1 MITVDLL
8 QFVAV
13 AFAVC
18 GLAVVIWEIAS
29 KDSGIFREM
38 TDDAR
43 GFAERPATR
52 PEAPDSEAGDRET
65 QDSKARP
72 VSVDGKIAA
81 AAAGGKPQ
89 TPQRA
94 A

>member
-1 MITVDLL
+1 MITVGLL

-29 KDSGIFREM
+29 RDSGIFREM
-38 TDDAR
+38 ADDAR
-43 GFAERPATR
+43 GFAERPVTR
-52 PEAPDSEAGDRET
+52 PEAPDGET
-65 QDSKARP
+65 LDSKTRDKTAP
-72 VSVDGKIAA
+72 

>member
-29 KDSGIFREM
+29 RDPGIFREM
-38 TDDAR
+38 ADDAR
-43 GFAERPATR
+43 GFAERPVTR
-52 PEAPDSEAGDRET
+52 PEAPERET
-65 QDSKARP
+65 RDSKARP
-72 VSVDGKIAA
+72 VSVDGKTAA
-81 AAAGGKPQ
+81 AAADGKPQ

>member
-29 KDSGIFREM
+29 RDSGIFREM

-43 GFAERPATR
+43 GFAERPVIR
-52 PEAPDSEAGDRET
+52 PEAPDGET
-65 QDSKARP
+65 RGSKTTP
-72 VSVDGKIAA
+72 VSAD
-81 AAAGGKPQ
+81 GKPQ

>member
-29 KDSGIFREM
+29 RDSGIFREM

-43 GFAERPATR
+43 GFAERPVTG
-52 PEAPDSEAGDRET
+52 PEAPDRET
-65 QDSKARP
+65 RDS
-72 VSVDGKIAA
+72 KIAA
-81 AAAGGKPQ
+81 AAADGKPQ